1 MLEQAILARANSEHF
16 MSFSMHFPSEK
27 GYIQQVAIDCVIF
40 GYQNHR
46 LHVLVSKLN
55 FKGDFWNVPSGFV
68 YQDEDI
74 DDAAQRI
81 IQERTGLKDVYLE
94 QFQVLGKA
102 NRNSQ
107 AFLDRLIELN
117 QKSLDENL
125 RKEYEWYTRRTISI
139 GYYALVDIGKV
150 VPQKHDIDE
159 FIAWFDVD
167 ALPPMI
173 MDHGQIVANA
183 VDFLRTNLDIKCNA
197 FHLLRD
203 TFTMRDVQ
211 VLYEDLFNKQFARNN
226 FQKKILEMNVL
237 ERLEKQFT
245 GAANKAPYLYRLPIK
260 STDAAPQ
267 G

>member
-1 MLEQAILARANSEHF
+1 MIS
-16 MSFSMHFPSEK
+16 SIHFPSEQ

-40 GYQNHR
+40 GFQNHQ
-46 LHVLVSKLN
+46 LHVLVSKLH

-74 DDAAQRI
+74 DNAARRI

-94 QFQVLGKA
+94 QFQVSGKA
-102 NRNSQ
+102 DRNSQ

-117 QKSLDENL
+117 PRNLDEDL
-125 RKEYEWYTRRTISI
+125 RKEYDWYTRRTISI
-139 GYYALVDIGKV
+139 GYYALVNINKV

-159 FIAWFDVD
+159 LITWCDVN

-173 MDHGQIVANA
+173 MDHGQTIANA
-183 VDFLRTNLDIKCNA
+183 VDFFRANLDIKCNA
-197 FHLLRD
+197 FHLLQD
-203 TFTMRDVQ
+203 TFTMKDVQ
-211 VLYEDLFNKQFARNN
+211 MLYEDLLNKQFARNN

-245 GAANKAPYLYRLPIK
+245 GAANKAPYLYRLPK
-260 STDAAPQ
+260 KTV